1 MECACEHGHHEE
13 EERSKFGTILFVAR
27 LVFSLTL
34 ALLGQFLWKEER
46 VGLVWNLLIMGV
58 AYLAIAYDIILKA
71 LHNIFIDHELFDENF
86 LMVIASLGAFA
97 LRAFGPEHNEFL
109 EGILVIW
116 LYQVG
121 EFLSD
126 LASDKSRKAIV
137 SAIDLREEKA
147 LLLID
152 GKVEEVK
159 AEDLKKGDIVSLM
172 SGRKVQCDGIVVS
185 GSGDVDE
192 SSLTGEA
199 LPVHKEAGDR
209 LYSGTLLLNGNLQ
222 IEASCDYKDSTVAK
236 LMELIEEGAEEK
248 SKATRFI
255 TKFAKAYTPIV
266 LLIAVLL
273 AIVPPFILGAGEGA
287 VWARWIFVA
296 LSLLVISCP
305 CAIVISV
312 PLAYFSGLGLAS
324 KHGILVKG
332 ASYFDKALELKGI
345 AFDKT
350 GTLTK
355 GNIIVESVELKD
367 DGYGPLI
374 ARAESASSHPL
385 AKAISA
391 LYPNEK
397 LSEKDVVEE
406 IGGRGLKAQIEGH
419 QILVGNASLLQ
430 DNGVLLPS
438 VQAFLGVYCAI
449 DGEYVGRIVCH
460 DEFKA
465 NSKQTV
471 EELHGFNV
479 KSAVF
484 SGDKEALTK
493 EVSNALGCDYYKAEL
508 LPSMKQDAVREFQ
521 KEVGGAVGFCGDGI
535 NDAPTLAYADV
546 GFAMGKGGADV
557 ALDNADVVLTDDD
570 PHKIVSFLRIA
581 KSTRNVA
588 MVDIVGSLLVKA
600 AIAALSLASA
610 ISGAFT
616 LPLWVAVLA
625 DSGLASVMVLNSLA
639 LYFRKVR

>member
-1 MECACEHGHHEE
+1 MGCENGHCEE
-13 EERSKFGTILFVAR
+13 KERSKLGTILFAGR
-27 LVFSLTL
+27 LIFSLTF
-34 ALLGQFLWKEER
+34 ALLGQFLWKEES
-46 VGLVWNLLIMGV
+46 VGLVWNLFVMGV
-58 AYLAIAYDIILKA
+58 TYLVIAYDIILKA
-71 LHNIFIDHELFDENF
+71 LHNIFIDHEFFDENF

-126 LASDKSRKAIV
+126 LASDKSREAIV

-147 LLLID
+147 LLLVD

-172 SGRKVQCDGIVVS
+172 AGRKVQCDGIVIS
-185 GSGDVDE
+185 GSGEVDE

-199 LPVHKEAGDR
+199 LPVHKEVGDR
-209 LYSGTLLLNGNLQ
+209 LYSGTLLIEGSLQ

-248 SKATRFI
+248 SKTTRFI

-266 LLIAVLL
+266 ILIALVL
-273 AIVPPFILGAGEGA
+273 ATVPPFFIGATDGA

-355 GNIIVESVELKD
+355 GNIGVESVELNND
-367 DGYGPLI
+367 EYAPLI

-397 LSEKDVVEE
+397 LSEKDEVEE
-406 IGGRGLKAQIEGH
+406 VGGRGLKAQIDGH

-430 DNGVLLPS
+430 ENGVFLS
-438 VQAFLGVYCAI
+438 AYQAFLGVYCAV
-449 DGEYVGRIVCH
+449 DGKYIGRIIYR

-471 EELHGFNV
+471 AELHGFNV
-479 KSAVF
+479 KTAVF
-484 SGDKEALTK
+484 SGDREALTK
-493 EVSNALGCDYYKAEL
+493 EVSNTLGCDYYQAEL

-535 NDAPTLAYADV
+535 NDAPTLAYADI

-570 PHKIVSFLRIA
+570 PHKVVSFLRIA

-588 MVDIVGSLLVKA
+588 MVDIGGSLFVKA
-600 AIAALSLASA
+600 AIATLSLVAA

-639 LYFRKVR
+639 LYYRKVK